1 MDPQEKI
8 LVDQGKEQ
16 MLKEGAIKIVQQGP
30 SLFLSSIF
38 VVPKKDSSHRPVIN
52 LKNLN
57 HYILYSHSKIEG
69 LFLLKETSQ
78 EEDCMSKIDVK
89 DGYFSVPLNLRSQ
102 NFLSFKWKDL
112 FYHFLCFCFGFGPAP
127 RIFTKLMRIPISL
140 LRKLYV
146 RLIIF
151 LDHILLMASSKE
163 ELTLAGNTLIYLL
176 QVFR

>member
-1 MDPQEKI
+1 
-8 LVDQGKEQ
+8 

-38 VVPKKDSSHRPVIN
+38 VVPKNDSSHRPVIN

-69 LFLLKETSQ
+69 LFLLKETLQ